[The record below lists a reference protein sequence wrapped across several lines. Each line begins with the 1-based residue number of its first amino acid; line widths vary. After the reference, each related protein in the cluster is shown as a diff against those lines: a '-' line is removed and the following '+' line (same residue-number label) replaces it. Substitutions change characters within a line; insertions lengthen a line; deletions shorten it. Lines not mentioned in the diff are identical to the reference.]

1 MAQPTIKKEEQ
12 NNEPKPEISL
22 KEQRIR
28 RVSLAYYMR
37 SDIRKAM
44 FEFSKKRECVPRYF
58 EGFGKRPDSFQYD
71 SDIIELAKKGATSFH
86 CSEEIWKDPLELTT
100 NLTEEEFKKLRIGWD
115 LLIDIDCPY
124 LEYSKKGAKAI
135 ISAMKKNG
143 IKNIGIK
150 FSVLGETP
158 ILIKKDEN
166 ISLVSIEEAIKLFK
180 ADSKLEVLSLTK
192 DGKVTFSKIYDSL
205 EHEDDFYEII
215 HEHSKIP
222 VKATGHHSV
231 FIFEDGNVIQK
242 KVSELK
248 KGDFLV
254 TFNSKDNPLKKD
266 IDSVNNSFKLNKNQN
281 TNLIRN
287 TSVKINADLMRLIGY
302 YLSEGHITNIINQTG
317 FTFNKNEEFYI
328 NDCVNLLKN
337 LTNRKISIRHPN
349 PNSTQILIHSKEWAT
364 FFENLCGKSKQ
375 KHVPSFSWNLNKEL
389 FLELLKGYLR
399 GDAHKIGKYGL
410 TVKSVA
416 HQMIRE
422 FVWLCKL
429 NGISC
434 SLSTEKSKPH
444 KLPQGNIFKGSF
456 VYILKIPKSEI
467 NLEEFHRSRN
477 KFSPYPR
484 DRTFPI
490 TPLRKVYQQIKPKS
504 FLKHRVE
511 QVTLRKERANLQRI
525 EKLLA
530 WFKNF
535 KSKEFTQESLE
546 IMNRYESLMNQDIG
560 VIKIKSL
567 IKKSRAK
574 VYDISVED
582 TESFFGNDY
591 PILLHNSGSKGFHL
605 IIPWK
610 AFPEN
615 MSGKQ
620 TKEMFPVWP
629 RLICEFIKE
638 QSREF
643 LEKDLYDSEDSKVLS
658 KLKKGIKCE
667 RCNNMSEKT
676 ELIHFICPGC
686 RTKMQNLTTSFARKR
701 KIRCPN
707 CQKEMQE
714 EERVAFYKCNNCALD
729 SRKNPENF
737 NESYE
742 SIDIFEVLGLDV
754 ILVSPRHL
762 FRMPYSLHEK
772 TALASIV
779 LTEEEIDNFDMIR
792 DADPMKILPKNFMP
806 DSEKNEATELLRN
819 SLEFKPVGKVKTLEE
834 IKNPEAE
841 KNKNKDIGPKKFN
854 DIVIKN
860 LNPSMYP
867 PTIQKMLAGMQ
878 GDGKKRALFI
888 LLSFFKSLKLSD
900 EEITSQIEAWN
911 AKNKEHLPPS
921 YIKGQISWYSKQK
934 ETKMPPN
941 FDKSYYK
948 DIGFPP
954 SAEELKTKN
963 PVSWVMRKSFVND
976 LKSRGRA

>member
-1 MAQPTIKKEEQ
+1 MAQPPIKKEEQ
-12 NNEPKPEISL
+12 KPEQNNEIKPEISL

-86 CSEEIWKDPLELTT
+86 CSEEIWRDPLELTT
-100 NLTEEEFKKLRIGWD
+100 NLTEEEFKKLRTGWD

-150 FSVLGETP
+150 F
-158 ILIKKDEN
+158 
-166 ISLVSIEEAIKLFK
+166 
-180 ADSKLEVLSLTK
+180 
-192 DGKVTFSKIYDSL
+192 
-205 EHEDDFYEII
+205 
-215 HEHSKIP
+215 
-222 VKATGHHSV
+222 
-231 FIFEDGNVIQK
+231 
-242 KVSELK
+242 
-248 KGDFLV
+248 
-254 TFNSKDNPLKKD
+254 
-266 IDSVNNSFKLNKNQN
+266 
-281 TNLIRN
+281 
-287 TSVKINADLMRLIGY
+287 
-302 YLSEGHITNIINQTG
+302 
-317 FTFNKNEEFYI
+317 
-328 NDCVNLLKN
+328 
-337 LTNRKISIRHPN
+337 
-349 PNSTQILIHSKEWAT
+349 
-364 FFENLCGKSKQ
+364 
-375 KHVPSFSWNLNKEL
+375 
-389 FLELLKGYLR
+389 
-399 GDAHKIGKYGL
+399 
-410 TVKSVA
+410 
-416 HQMIRE
+416 
-422 FVWLCKL
+422 
-429 NGISC
+429 
-434 SLSTEKSKPH
+434 
-444 KLPQGNIFKGSF
+444 
-456 VYILKIPKSEI
+456 
-467 NLEEFHRSRN
+467 
-477 KFSPYPR
+477 
-484 DRTFPI
+484 
-490 TPLRKVYQQIKPKS
+490 
-504 FLKHRVE
+504 
-511 QVTLRKERANLQRI
+511 
-525 EKLLA
+525 
-530 WFKNF
+530 
-535 KSKEFTQESLE
+535 
-546 IMNRYESLMNQDIG
+546 
-560 VIKIKSL
+560 
-567 IKKSRAK
+567 
-574 VYDISVED
+574 
-582 TESFFGNDY
+582 
-591 PILLHNSGSKGFHL
+591 SGSKGFHL

-643 LEKDLYDSEDSKVLS
+643 LEKDLYNSEDSKVLS

-911 AKNKEHLPPS
+911 VKNKEHLPPS

-934 ETKMPPN
+934 EAKMPPN

-976 LKSRGRA
+976 LKSRGRN